1 MSESVWTLYKS
12 RNDHDYVM
20 DHVYQRSPLPLG
32 IPALDEALAPAGGTG
47 GAPSGIPTVI
57 AGEPGTGKSALAT
70 NACYNGVFSGVLPMF
85 FTVEMPRQ
93 MVISRMLS
101 IHTKVKRDSEAK
113 AGVPERVMTPQ
124 VWWSTTNNVVLKKAG
139 HMIETEEEATAY
151 INDHAFDDPVIR
163 AWYDFEAS
171 VWPNMMVVDTY
182 VDAATGE
189 TSTALTAD
197 RICEMVENVIVSG
210 YPNVFP
216 IIDYL
221 QLTLDGN
228 EKEYEAVNHASS
240 AYREL
245 AKKYNIPLLLL
256 SSMRNVNAQERKE
269 APTLSQLKGSGNIG
283 YDAGTVI
290 VLRRDGER
298 QKGPQGSETP
308 VRAHVIKNR
317 VGPPGAEVP
326 LMFNGGLNAFR

>member
-1 MSESVWTLYKS
+1 MNESVWTLYKS
-12 RNDHDYVM
+12 HNEQDYVM
-20 DHVYQRSPLPLG
+20 EHVYQRAPLPFG
-32 IPALDEALAPAGGTG
+32 IPSLDAALAPRDGTG
-47 GAPSGIPTVI
+47 GMPSGIPTVV
-57 AGEPGTGKSALAT
+57 AGEPGCGKSALAT
-70 NACYNGVFSGVLPMF
+70 NAGYNGVFSGVLPMF
-85 FTVEMPRQ
+85 FTIEMPRQ

-101 IHTKVKRDSEAK
+101 IHTRAIRDGEA
-113 AGVPERVMTPQ
+113 ARGVPERDRTRQ
-124 VWWSTTNNVVLKKAG
+124 VWWSTTGNVVRKNAG
-139 HMIETEEEATAY
+139 HMITSEEEAVAY
-151 INDHAFDDPVIR
+151 INDHWTDDPVIS
-163 AWYDFEAS
+163 AWYDFEAN

-182 VDAATGE
+182 VDAGSGE

-221 QLTLDGN
+221 QLTLEGG

-245 AKKYNIPLLLL
+245 AKRYNIPLLLL
-256 SSMRNVNAQERKE
+256 SSMRNVNGAERKE
-269 APTLSQLKGSGNIG
+269 TPTLAQLKGSGNIG

-298 QKGPQGSETP
+298 EDGPQGTETP
-308 VRAHVIKNR
+308 VRAYVIKNR